1 MNRKYDLWDKYF
13 ADSIYDWDIWD
24 DWDREL
30 IVGRLHDED
39 VEETD
44 FTDEEINYFLN
55 EALYIQKEKRYESMQ
70 ESIENLEY
78 EISSAINDSYNTEN
92 LNHDDIGKVLVKIA
106 ASYFE
111 N

>member
-1 MNRKYDLWDKYF
+1 
-13 ADSIYDWDIWD
+13 
-24 DWDREL
+24 
-30 IVGRLHDED
+30 
-39 VEETD
+39 
-44 FTDEEINYFLN
+44 
-55 EALYIQKEKRYESMQ
+55 MQ